1 MAKKD
6 DHWFKFYYRLI
17 LISCQGWRDD
27 EFGAYVRLLIHQFD
41 KDGLPGS
48 EAEISK
54 LITTFKKNWPLL
66 QTKFKKG
73 EDGLLR
79 NDFMKEIREERDE
92 KSRRGVEN
100 GKTGGRPKKNEKV
113 IDNKPKGFENK
124 THIDHSLSPSSST
137 SQDEEVSLK
146 GEEGWNTFPT
156 EKEIELWL
164 PDITI
169 GAVTQLFKISKGVDA
184 SGDDIGGLWEIFK
197 AQNFTGKKFYQ
208 SQSSVYSHFVNW
220 CKTQTINGTH
230 QQSANKTHPKPA
242 TRKSAGAHELAD
254 QLRED
259 IASHGRG

>member
-79 NDFMKEIREERDE
+79 NDFMKEIREERNK
-92 KSRRGVEN
+92 KSATASDN
-100 GKTGGRPKKNEKV
+100 GKIGGRGNKKAEGLENKAKAFKNESNV
-113 IDNKPKGFENK
+113 
-124 THIDHSLSPSSST
+124 LSPSISPST